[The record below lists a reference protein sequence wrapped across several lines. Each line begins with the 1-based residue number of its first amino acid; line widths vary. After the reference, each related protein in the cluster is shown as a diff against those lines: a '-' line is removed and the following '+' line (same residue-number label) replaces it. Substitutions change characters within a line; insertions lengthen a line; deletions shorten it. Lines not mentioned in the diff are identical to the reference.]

1 MLAWVLDPGR
11 MIRER
16 RLAHGLTQAQ
26 LALRVGT
33 TQTALSRLE
42 RGELS
47 PTFATVQRMLFVMGE
62 TATLA
67 VERLPGD
74 HDEAHLADMLRRT
87 PAERLELAMSWNRL
101 AGEVALAGR
110 RARESDH

>member
-1 MLAWVLDPGR
+1 MPDSGGL
-11 MIRER
+11 IRER

-26 LALRVGT
+26 LALRAGT

-47 PTFATVQRMLFVMGE
+47 PTVATLERILLVLGE
-62 TATLA
+62 TLELGTS
-67 VERLPGD
+67 RLDGD
-74 HDEAHLADMLRRT
+74 HDEAHLAGLLARP

-110 RARESDH
+110 TAAGGAS

>member
-1 MLAWVLDPGR
+1 MLGLMSDPGR
-11 MIRER
+11 LIRER

-26 LALRVGT
+26 LALRAGT

-47 PTFATVQRMLFVMGE
+47 PSVATLERILFVLGE
-62 TATLA
+62 A
-67 VERLPGD
+67 VELGASRLEGD
-74 HDEAHLADMLRRT
+74 HDEAHLAGLLARP
-87 PAERLELAMSWNRL
+87 PAERLALAMSWNRL

-110 RARESDH
+110 IAGGAS

>member
-1 MLAWVLDPGR
+1 
-11 MIRER
+11 
-16 RLAHGLTQAQ
+16 
-26 LALRVGT
+26 
-33 TQTALSRLE
+33 
-42 RGELS
+42 
-47 PTFATVQRMLFVMGE
+47 MLFVMGE